1 MILWGDGDENDAR
14 VDEVLEYDDSV
25 ERGGEHY
32 GQGTT
37 EGSILTTWQHLG
49 GTL

>member
-25 ERGGEHY
+25 ERGDEHC

-37 EGSILTTWQHLG
+37 KRSILTT
-49 GTL
+49 